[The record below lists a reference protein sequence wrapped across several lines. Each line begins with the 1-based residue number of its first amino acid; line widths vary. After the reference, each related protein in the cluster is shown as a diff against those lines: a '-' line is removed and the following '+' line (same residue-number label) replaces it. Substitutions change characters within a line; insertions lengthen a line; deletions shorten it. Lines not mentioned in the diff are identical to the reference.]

1 MNLFESFISLMRI
14 TNSTIIYQM
23 ISDVMPYQV
32 QESVTSLMTVEE
44 VEEGLEVCDQRFCA

>member
-1 MNLFESFISLMRI
+1 MRI